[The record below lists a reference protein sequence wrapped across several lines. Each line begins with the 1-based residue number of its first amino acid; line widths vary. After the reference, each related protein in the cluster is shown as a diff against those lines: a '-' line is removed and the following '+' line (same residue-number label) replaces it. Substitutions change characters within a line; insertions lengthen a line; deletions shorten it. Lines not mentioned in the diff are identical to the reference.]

1 MKDPYENVG
10 VTADQVAPLFKAI
23 YIQVLTSIGTVSTT
37 RIVSCKDNKDLSEI
51 FKDLQVATVS
61 EIAEQF
67 GARQKEVHAHE
78 KDIKRGRKP
87 RHDKP

>member
-10 VTADQVAPLFKAI
+10 VTADQVAPLIKAI
-23 YIQVLTSIGTVSTT
+23 HIQVLSSVGMASTVK
-37 RIVSCKDNKDLSEI
+37 IVFCKDNKDLIEI
-51 FKDLQVATVS
+51 FKDLQVAIVS

-87 RHDKP
+87 KQ